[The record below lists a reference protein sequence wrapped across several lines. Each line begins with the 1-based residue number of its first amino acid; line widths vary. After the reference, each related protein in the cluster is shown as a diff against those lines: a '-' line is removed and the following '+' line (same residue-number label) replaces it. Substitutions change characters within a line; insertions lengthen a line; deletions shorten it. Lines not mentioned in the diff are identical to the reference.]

1 MKGNFMTTAKIVGI
15 ILIVLGVIG
24 FIAGGITYTEKE
36 TAIDMGPI
44 EVQTEQEKTI
54 PIPQILSG
62 LAIVGGVALLIAG
75 ARKKDA

>member
-1 MKGNFMTTAKIVGI
+1 VKGNFMTTAKIVGI

>member
-1 MKGNFMTTAKIVGI
+1 MTTAKIVGI